1 MAKLG
6 ELVDGRSSHTL
17 VERCGPK
24 QLQSLALVAKHNPD
38 IAREVIERILAS
50 SVNEEVRAA
59 E

>member
-6 ELVDGRSSHTL
+6 EFVDERNTHTL
-17 VERCGPK
+17 VERCSPI